1 MEIKK
6 IGVLGAG
13 TMGLGITQ
21 ICAQAGYQVV
31 LRDID
36 RTIVEKTI
44 GRIGTIIQTVIEKG
58 QAPEATKDFVLNH
71 IKGTTNLD
79 ELADCNIV
87 IETIVEVMDIK
98 QKVYTELDEICR
110 PSAIFASN
118 TSSLSITELAAVT
131 ERPEQVI
138 GMHFF
143 NPPQVTKLVEVVT
156 AMNTSE
162 ETVNTICDLARKL
175 GKTPIKVKES
185 PGYVVNRILTAMM
198 NEAVAIL
205 GENLA
210 SVEDIDTAMK
220 LGANLPMGPMQLA
233 DMFGLDIAL
242 QVSESLFQEY
252 GLARYHPHP
261 MLKKKVRAGHMGM
274 KSGRG
279 FYDYS
284 KH

>member
-1 MEIKK
+1 MEIKT
-6 IGVLGAG
+6 IGILGAG

-21 ICAQAGYQVV
+21 ICAQAGFQVV
-31 LRDID
+31 LVDID
-36 RTIVEKTI
+36 QAIVDKTI
-44 GRIGTIIQTVIEKG
+44 GRIATIIQKVIEKG
-58 QAPEATKDFVLNH
+58 QAPETTKDFVLGH
-71 IKGTTNLD
+71 IKGTTNLN
-79 ELADCNIV
+79 EVADCNII
-87 IETIVEVMDIK
+87 IETIVEVMEVK
-98 QKVYTELDEICR
+98 KKVYTELDAICR

-143 NPPQVTKLVEVVT
+143 NPPQITKLVEVVP
-156 AMNTSE
+156 AMKTSE
-162 ETVNTICDLARKL
+162 ETVKTICTLAQKL
-175 GKTPIKVKES
+175 GKNPIKVKEA

-205 GENLA
+205 GEKLA
-210 SVEDIDTAMK
+210 TVEDIDTAMK
-220 LGANLPMGPMQLA
+220 LGAGLPMGPMQLA

-242 QVSESLFQEY
+242 QVSQSLFKEY
-252 GLARYHPHP
+252 GLERYHPHP
-261 MLKKKVRAGHMGM
+261 LLQQKVRAGHLGM